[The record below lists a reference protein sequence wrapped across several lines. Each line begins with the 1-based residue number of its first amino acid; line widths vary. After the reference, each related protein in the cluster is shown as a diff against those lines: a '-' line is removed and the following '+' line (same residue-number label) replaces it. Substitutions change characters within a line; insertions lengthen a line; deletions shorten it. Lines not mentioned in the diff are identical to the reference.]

1 MSGEI
6 PDRLI
11 VIDWGTSNFRAFL
24 VDTASGEVLDSRRS
38 ASGLRALSQSEF
50 PHYCA
55 SQTDDWRQGGG
66 AASGAEGAASGAEGA
81 ASGAEG
87 AASGAETVPIYLAGM
102 VGSARGW
109 FEAPQ
114 LELPAT
120 AADLADNVVAAPG
133 LDNVWIVPGVK
144 QVTPEHVDVMRGEE
158 VQAFGALAL
167 AGIDS
172 GDCCLPGTH
181 SKWARLDGGRMT
193 EFTTVMTGE
202 LYHAVR
208 FHTLPGEPA
217 RDEAPFDE
225 SAFRLGVSRAGCPG
239 GVMHALFE
247 ARSRHL
253 YAGLEAGQV
262 GSFLSGVLIGEEV
275 HAMRQARPGLDTV
288 RLVGA
293 DSLRESYTLALEAA
307 GIRVEAVDSDR
318 ATLAGVMAV
327 AARHAGR

>member
-1 MSGEI
+1 MSSDV
-6 PDRLI
+6 PQRLI

-24 VDTASGEVLDSRRS
+24 VDMVSNEVLDSRRS

-55 SQTDDWRQGGG
+55 SQTDDWRESGG
-66 AASGAEGAASGAEGA
+66 AASDAKK
-81 ASGAEG
+81 
-87 AASGAETVPIYLAGM
+87 VPIYLAGM

-109 FEAPQ
+109 HEAPQ
-114 LELPAT
+114 LELPVT
-120 AADLADNVVAAPG
+120 VADLADNVVAAPG

-181 SKWARLDGGRMT
+181 SKWARLDAGRMT
-193 EFTTVMTGE
+193 EFTTLMTGE
-202 LYHAVR
+202 LYHAAR

-217 RDEAPFDE
+217 RDDASFDE
-225 SAFRLGVSRAGCPG
+225 AAFRLGVSRAGCPG

-253 YAGLEAGQV
+253 YAGLKAEQV

-275 HAMRQARPGLDTV
+275 RAMRHARPGLDTV
-288 RLVGA
+288 RLIGA
-293 DSLRESYTLALEAA
+293 DTLRESYTIALEAA
-307 GIRVEAVDSDR
+307 GIRVEAIDSDR
-318 ATLAGVMAV
+318 ASLAGVAAIAV
-327 AARHAGR
+327 RHARP

>member
-1 MSGEI
+1 MSGAA

-55 SQTDDWRQGGG
+55 SQTDDWRNGG
-66 AASGAEGAASGAEGA
+66 GA

-87 AASGAETVPIYLAGM
+87 AASGAETVPVYLAGM

-167 AGIDS
+167 AGVDS

-181 SKWARLDGGRMT
+181 SKWARLEGGRMT

-275 HAMRQARPGLDTV
+275 HAMRKARPGLDTV

>member
-1 MSGEI
+1 MSGGRNE
-6 PDRLI
+6 RLI

-24 VDTASGEVLDSRRS
+24 VDAASGEVLDSRRS
-38 ASGLRALSQSEF
+38 ASGLRALEQSEF

-55 SQTDDWRQGGG
+55 SQIDDWRDGGG
-66 AASGAEGAASGAEGA
+66 AASGAEGGAGSGVEK
-81 ASGAEG
+81 
-87 AASGAETVPIYLAGM
+87 VPTYLSGM
-102 VGSARGW
+102 VGSKRGW

-114 LELPAT
+114 LELPVST
-120 AADLADNVVAAPG
+120 ADLADNVVAAPG

-144 QVTPEHVDVMRGEE
+144 QVASEHVDVMRGEE

-167 AGIDS
+167 AGVES
-172 GDCCLPGTH
+172 ADCCLPGTH

-217 RDEAPFDE
+217 RDDAPFDPA
-225 SAFRLGVSRAGCPG
+225 AFRLGLSRTGCPG
-239 GVMHALFE
+239 GIMHALFE

-253 YAGLEAGQV
+253 YAGLAAEQV

-275 HAMRQARPGLDTV
+275 RAMRQARPGIETV
-288 RLVGA
+288 RLIGA
-293 DSLRESYTLALEAA
+293 ASLRESYTLALETA
-307 GIRVEAVDSDR
+307 GIAVEAIDSDR
-318 ATLAGVMAV
+318 ATLAGVTAI
-327 AARHAGR
+327 AARHASRR

>member
-1 MSGEI
+1 MSGEQQNGAAE
-6 PDRLI
+6 RLI

-24 VDTASGEVLDSRRS
+24 VDTTSGEVLDSRRS

-55 SQTDDWRQGGG
+55 SQTDDWRNGDG
-66 AASGAEGAASGAEGA
+66 AASGADGATSGANGTASGAKK
-81 ASGAEG
+81 
-87 AASGAETVPIYLAGM
+87 VPVYLAGM

-167 AGIDS
+167 AGVDS

-181 SKWARLDGGRMT
+181 SKWARLDAGRMV

-225 SAFRLGVSRAGCPG
+225 AAFRLGVSRAGCPG

-275 HAMRQARPGLDTV
+275 HAMRQARPGLEVV
-288 RLVGA
+288 RLIGA
-293 DSLRESYTLALEAA
+293 ESLRESYNIALEAA
-307 GIRVEAVDSDR
+307 GLRVEAIDSDR
-318 ATLAGVMAV
+318 ATLAGVGAI
-327 AARHAGR
+327 AAKHARR

>member
-55 SQTDDWRQGGG
+55 SQTDDWRNGGGVASGAAGAVSGVKG
-66 AASGAEGAASGAEGA
+66 AASGAAK
-81 ASGAEG
+81 
-87 AASGAETVPIYLAGM
+87 VPIYLAGM

-167 AGIDS
+167 AGVDS

-253 YAGLEAGQV
+253 YAGLKAEQV

-275 HAMRQARPGLDTV
+275 RAMRQARPGLDTV

-293 DSLRESYTLALEAA
+293 DSLRESYTIALEAA
-307 GIRVEAVDSDR
+307 GIRVESIDSDR

-327 AARHAGR
+327 AARHGR